1 MTKRVKIHA
10 LNQRFLEKE
19 ADDNAPE
26 QVGQIMYYSL
36 AIGHHV
42 GVIDCFEAVLECS
55 LTDYEKWIAYLPE
68 GDARRKMTGL
78 LKFGEIVIDNTHINL
93 LGSAFVSI
101 KDRVEQP
108 FQGWTM
114 TLLKLLQSMTQEPAM
129 YLMVKAR
136 EIEE

>member
-1 MTKRVKIHA
+1 MTKRVTIHA

-19 ADDNAPE
+19 VDDNAPE

-42 GVIDCFEAVLECS
+42 GIIDCFEKALECS
-55 LTDYEKWIAYLPE
+55 LTDYQKWIELLPE

-93 LGSAFVSI
+93 LGSAFVGI
-101 KDRVEQP
+101 KDQIEQP
-108 FQGWTM
+108 FQDWTM